1 MIVEKW
7 RKKPVVVEAMQW
19 TGKNF
24 EELKVWSSEVGLVD
38 GVLCVSTL
46 EGEMVASVGDYII
59 KGVAGEF
66 YPCKEGIFHKTYE
79 LAGEVKVY

>member
-66 YPCKEGIFHKTYE
+66 YPCKEGIFLKTYE
-79 LAGEVKVY
+79 AAGEVKVY